1 MELQRPEH
9 FHSTFIRFRLP
20 VLESDRFEPEFYTQC
35 NDVAL
40 LTYLGTIMKS
50 CDNLNQFINKF
61 NMLYQRQGPG
71 RRMRGLFF

>member
-1 MELQRPEH
+1 M
-9 FHSTFIRFRLP
+9 
-20 VLESDRFEPEFYTQC
+20 LESDRFEPEFYTQC